1 MNQNVCDKFRNISDP
16 IRTLF
21 LDCYTVSQKDNRIDA
36 KLGTYKSLHFACSA
50 VCSVTKTSNC
60 FASMRLL
67 HRYDTSPSLS
77 TSRMHLIGHVIMNQC
92 RNATFNKFITVG
104 VLFVC

>member
-21 LDCYTVSQKDNRIDA
+21 LDCYTVSQRDNRIDA

-50 VCSVTKTSNC
+50 VCDQNIGLFCVNAIV
-60 FASMRLL
+60 ASLRHIALAL
-67 HRYDTSPSLS
+67 YFSYHF
-77 TSRMHLIGHVIMNQC
+77 IGHVIMNQC
-92 RNATFNKFITVG
+92 GNATFNTFITVG